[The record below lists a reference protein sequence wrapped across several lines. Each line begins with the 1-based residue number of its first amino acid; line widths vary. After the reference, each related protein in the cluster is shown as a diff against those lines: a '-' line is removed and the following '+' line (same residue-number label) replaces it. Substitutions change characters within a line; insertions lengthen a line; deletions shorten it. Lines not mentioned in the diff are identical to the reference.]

1 MMGAFRQLGIS
12 LALGSCLAL
21 GCGGEKSETPAPTP
35 TPPAATGANPAAAP
49 GPAPMPPPEKMFQ
62 DVWVTELPAN
72 FPEDVPQYP
81 GAEVVKAR
89 PSTDAGI
96 SVAWSTGDD
105 QVKVASYYA
114 DQLAAK
120 GWATNRVDAPEGIV
134 IFADKGKRSATLG
147 VTPAEG
153 KTTID
158 LLVVEMP

>member
-1 MMGAFRQLGIS
+1 MGALRQLAIS
-12 LALGSCLAL
+12 VALGSGLAL
-21 GCGGEKSETPAPTP
+21 GCGGEKSETPAP
-35 TPPAATGANPAAAP
+35 PPAETGADPAAAP
-49 GPAPMPPPEKMFQ
+49 APAPAPTPPGKVFEN
-62 DVWVTELPAN
+62 VWVTELPAN

-89 PSTDAGI
+89 PASDAGL

-105 QVKVASYYA
+105 MVKVASYYA

-134 IFADKGKRSATLG
+134 IFADKGKRSVTLG
-147 VTPAEG
+147 VTPTEG

-158 LLVVEMP
+158 LLAVEMP

>member
-49 GPAPMPPPEKMFQ
+49 APMPPPEKMFQ
-62 DVWVTELPAN
+62 RVWVTELPAN

-89 PSTDAGI
+89 PTSEAGT
-96 SVAWSTGDD
+96 SVTWSTGDD
-105 QVKVASYYA
+105 MVKVASFYA

-120 GWATNRVDAPEGIV
+120 GWSTNRVDAPEG
-134 IFADKGKRSATLG
+134 
-147 VTPAEG
+147 
-153 KTTID
+153 
-158 LLVVEMP
+158 

>member
-1 MMGAFRQLGIS
+1 MLRKLGIS
-12 LALGSCLAL
+12 VALGSCLAL
-21 GCGGEKSETPAPTP
+21 GCGGEKSETPAPAP
-35 TPPAATGANPAAAP
+35 PPAATGANPAAAP
-49 GPAPMPPPEKMFQ
+49 APAPAPPQKLFE
-62 DVWVTELPAN
+62 DVWVTELPVN

-89 PSTDAGI
+89 PTSDAGI

-147 VTPAEG
+147 VTPTEG